1 MDQKELIA
9 LKNKATELRIRAVDM
24 IWKAQS
30 GHPGGSLSVADFM
43 AACYFRYMKVDPQN
57 PRWEDRDRFVLSKG
71 HVCPAQY
78 AALAMKGFFPMEVLD
93 TLRKEGSPLQG
104 HPSMNKCPGI
114 DISTG
119 SLGQGLA
126 CAVGMALAAKLDG
139 KDYRVFSAVG
149 DGECN
154 EGEIWEACGTAHKY
168 KLDNLVVFVDW
179 NGLQLDGTCEEIMP
193 PVNLARKFEAF
204 GFEVY
209 ECNGIGRRS
218 VGRQYGPRVG
228 IRQVYLDALKDYLHR
243 RHGAV
248 HGRDKPNRPK
258 RRQRRYRRR
267 HFVGDRILLSE
278 FVKFRRYD
286 LYAGM
291 DYRPYGNSG
300 HNDLYQKVPLEL
312 RAHKLYRRYT
322 RGHNAR
328 KDWHLRRQRRRHYVY
343 Y

>member
-43 AACYFRYMKVDPQN
+43 AACYFRYMKVDPKN
-57 PRWEDRDRFVLSKG
+57 PRWADRDRFVLSKG
-71 HVCPAQY
+71 HMCPAQY

-93 TLRKEGSPLQG
+93 TLRREGSPLQG

-126 CAVGMALAAKLDG
+126 CAAGMALAAKLDH
-139 KDYRVFSAVG
+139 KDYHVFSAVG
-149 DGECN
+149 DGVCN

-168 KLDNLVVFVDW
+168 KLDNLIVFVDW

-193 PVNLARKFEAF
+193 PVSLAKKFEAF

-209 ECNGIGRRS
+209 EIDGNDMAQVCDAMDKALGAKNGLPKCI
-218 VGRQYGPRVG
+218 VGKTVKGKGVSYMENQLGWHGVAPNDEQYRQAMEE
-228 IRQVYLDALKDYLHR
+228 LNALYIKEE
-243 RHGAV
+243 A
-248 HGRDKPNRPK
+248 
-258 RRQRRYRRR
+258 
-267 HFVGDRILLSE
+267 
-278 FVKFRRYD
+278 
-286 LYAGM
+286 
-291 DYRPYGNSG
+291 
-300 HNDLYQKVPLEL
+300 
-312 RAHKLYRRYT
+312 
-322 RGHNAR
+322 
-328 KDWHLRRQRRRHYVY
+328 
-343 Y
+343 

>member
-1 MDQKELIA
+1 MQELTLTQ
-9 LKNKATELRIRAVDM
+9 LKNKATELRIRVIDM

-43 AACYFRYMKVDPQN
+43 TACYFRYMNVRPEE
-57 PRWEDRDRFVLSKG
+57 PRWADRDRFVLSKG

-104 HPSMNKCPGI
+104 HPSMTKCPGI

-126 CAVGMALAAKLDG
+126 CAVGMAIAGKMDK
-139 KDYRVFSAVG
+139 KDYRVFCAVG

-179 NGLQLDGTCEEIMP
+179 NNLQLDGTCEEIMP
-193 PVNLARKFEAF
+193 PVDLAKKFEAF

-209 ECNGIGRRS
+209 RC
-218 VGRQYGPRVG
+218 
-228 IRQVYLDALKDYLHR
+228 D
-243 RHGAV
+243 
-248 HGRDKPNRPK
+248 
-258 RRQRRYRRR
+258 
-267 HFVGDRILLSE
+267 
-278 FVKFRRYD
+278 
-286 LYAGM
+286 
-291 DYRPYGNSG
+291 GNSMDELVDVMDKALSAKNG
-300 HNDLYQKVPLEL
+300 LPKAIVGKTIKGKGVSFMEGQAGWHGKAPNDEEYETAMNEL
-312 RAHKLYRRYT
+312 RAALAEWEAK
-322 RGHNAR
+322 
-328 KDWHLRRQRRRHYVY
+328 
-343 Y
+343 